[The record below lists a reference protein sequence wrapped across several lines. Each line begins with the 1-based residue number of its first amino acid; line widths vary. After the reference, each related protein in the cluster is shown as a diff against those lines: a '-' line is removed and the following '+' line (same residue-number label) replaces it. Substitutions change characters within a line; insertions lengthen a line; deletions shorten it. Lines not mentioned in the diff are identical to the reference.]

1 MISIIIPCKEEPYL
15 PTLISEIKNVMQE
28 SYEVLIQT
36 EKGLG
41 YAVKCGIERSKGEII
56 CVLDADGSHSP
67 KYIPYMINQVMF
79 YDIVIGSRYKD
90 GNTKDSFTRKVI
102 SRFYCEFAKE
112 LFRLNV
118 NDSMSGFFVVK
129 REVFEKYPITIK
141 GYKILLECLVK
152 SRQDFVVKEYPIV
165 FEQRKLGKS
174 NASIKQGF
182 QTLWFITKLYWR
194 QKHDKQKN
202 KI

>member
-1 MISIIIPCKEEPYL
+1 
-15 PTLISEIKNVMQE
+15 
-28 SYEVLIQT
+28 
-36 EKGLG
+36 
-41 YAVKCGIERSKGEII
+41 
-56 CVLDADGSHSP
+56 
-67 KYIPYMINQVMF
+67 
-79 YDIVIGSRYKD
+79 
-90 GNTKDSFTRKVI
+90 
-102 SRFYCEFAKE
+102 
-112 LFRLNV
+112 
-118 NDSMSGFFVVK
+118 MSGFFVVK
-129 REVFEKYPITIK
+129 REVFEKYPITNK